1 MANTAIVS
9 DKAPAALGSY
19 SSGIKSGN
27 VIHLSGMLGID
38 PATGEYAGSDVVSQ
52 THQALTNIRNVLAEV
67 DATMANVA
75 DVTVLLADIA
85 DFAAMNEVYATYFAE
100 PFPARCCY
108 AVAALPAGA
117 RVEIKSVAYL

>member
-9 DKAPAALGSY
+9 DKAPAALGPY

-85 DFAAMNEVYATYFAE
+85 DFAAMNEVYATYFA
-100 PFPARCCY
+100 
-108 AVAALPAGA
+108 
-117 RVEIKSVAYL
+117 

>member
-9 DKAPAALGSY
+9 DKAPAALGPY

-108 AVAALPAGA
+108 AVSALPAGA

>member
-9 DKAPAALGSY
+9 DKAPAALGPY

-85 DFAAMNEVYATYFAE
+85 DFAAMNEVYATYFAD

-108 AVAALPAGA
+108 SVAALPAGA